1 MITKTYNY
9 NVLDVEDVERII
21 SEYAGREVKVGEM
34 NVELTD
40 CLPEDQM
47 WEDKPDLSQ
56 FCMVINVEV
65 DNEDIVINEEEY
77 ECPLQKYL
85 PEGVFVPEKYF
96 FNFDTKLFKSYT
108 RYIDNSD

>member
-56 FCMVINVEV
+56 FCMVNNVEV
-65 DNEDIVINEEEY
+65 DDEDIVINEE
-77 ECPLQKYL
+77 
-85 PEGVFVPEKYF
+85 
-96 FNFDTKLFKSYT
+96 
-108 RYIDNSD
+108 